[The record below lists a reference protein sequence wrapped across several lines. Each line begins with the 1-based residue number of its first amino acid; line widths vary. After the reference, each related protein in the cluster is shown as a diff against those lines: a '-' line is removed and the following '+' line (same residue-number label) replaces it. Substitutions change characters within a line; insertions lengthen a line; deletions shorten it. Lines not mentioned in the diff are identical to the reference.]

1 MDGAHDMGGAK
12 GFGPV
17 VPEPNEPV
25 FHGDWE
31 RRAFALTVAMARPG
45 GWNIDM
51 SRFARENRPPEDYLS
66 KSYFQIWLA
75 GLETLMIERGLV
87 TREEIE
93 AGKVLLPPKP
103 GVTPIAPN
111 EVTPA
116 IRRGGPTER
125 EAKRPAMFAVGETVR
140 MKDIH
145 PVTHTR
151 LPQYV
156 RGHLGTIELN
166 HGCHVF
172 PDTNSL
178 GKGEDPQWLYTVR
191 FDGPELWGKDADPT
205 LSVSVDAWE
214 SYLER
219 QMIGS
224 TTV

>member
-12 GFGPV
+12 GFGRV

-25 FHGDWE
+25 FHDEWE

-66 KSYFQIWLA
+66 KSYFELWLA

-93 AGKVLLPPKP
+93 AGKVLSPPKA
-103 GVTPIAPN
+103 GVKPIAPN

-125 EAKRPAMFAVGETVR
+125 EPTAPAMFAIGEKVR
-140 MKDIH
+140 MKNIH
-145 PVTHTR
+145 PPTHTR

-172 PDTNSL
+172 ADLNSL
-178 GKGEDPQWLYTVR
+178 GIGENPQWLYTVR
-191 FDGPELWGKDADPT
+191 FDGSELWGKDADPT
-205 LSVSVDAWE
+205 SSVSVDAWE

-219 QMIGS
+219 I
-224 TTV
+224 

>member
-1 MDGAHDMGGAK
+1 MDGAHDMGGVK

-25 FHGDWE
+25 FHEEWE

-51 SRFARENRPPEDYLS
+51 SRFARENRPPADYLS
-66 KSYFQIWLA
+66 KTYFELWLA
-75 GLETLMIERGLV
+75 GLEALMIERGLV

-93 AGKVLLPPKP
+93 AGKMLAPAKP
-103 GVTPIAPN
+103 GVKPIAPS

-125 EAKRPAMFAVGETVR
+125 TPPTPALFNVGDKVR

-156 RGHLGTIELN
+156 RGRLGTIELN

-172 PDTNSL
+172 PDVNSL
-178 GKGEDPQWLYTVR
+178 GKGEDPHWLYTVR
-191 FDGPELWGKDADPT
+191 FDGRELWGKEGDPT

-214 SYLER
+214 PYLER
-219 QMIGS
+219 A
-224 TTV
+224 

>member
-103 GVTPIAPN
+103 GVTPIAPT

-116 IRRGGPTER
+116 IRRGGATER

-156 RGHLGTIELN
+156 RGRLGTIELN

-219 QMIGS
+219 Q
-224 TTV
+224 V

>member
-17 VPEPNEPV
+17 VSEPNEPV

-93 AGKVLLPPKP
+93 AGKVLSPPKP
-103 GVTPIAPN
+103 GVKPIAPN
-111 EVTPA
+111 EITPA

-125 EAKRPAMFAVGETVR
+125 EAQAPAMFAVGETVR

-156 RGHLGTIELN
+156 RGRLGTIELN

-219 QMIGS
+219 Q
-224 TTV
+224 V